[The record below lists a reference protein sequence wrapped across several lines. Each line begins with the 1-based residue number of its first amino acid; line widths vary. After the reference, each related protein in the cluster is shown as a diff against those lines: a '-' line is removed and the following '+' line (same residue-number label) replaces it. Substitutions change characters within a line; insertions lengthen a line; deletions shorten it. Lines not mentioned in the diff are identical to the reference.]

1 MSELSW
7 YAVQTKPRQEERVH
21 GWLRARSGL
30 SVFLPKVS
38 DLRRRRSRRVKVV
51 EPLFP
56 SYLFVQMRLEP
67 ESWNAVKWAP
77 GVKGI
82 VTTGDVPTPV
92 PAEAIGMLRGRC
104 EDGETI
110 SLDPGWRLKAGST
123 VHVVHGPFAGLEG
136 ILQRQASR
144 GERVRVLLQL
154 MGCLTPVEM
163 DVTDVE
169 LVA

>member
-30 SVFLPKVS
+30 SVFLPKIA

-67 ESWNAVKWAP
+67 ESWYAVKWAP

-82 VTTGDVPTPV
+82 VATGDVPTPV

-104 EDGETI
+104 EDGEI
-110 SLDPGWRLKAGST
+110 IPLEAGWRLKAGST
-123 VHVVHGPFAGLEG
+123 VQVVHGPFAGLEG
-136 ILQRQASR
+136 ILERQASR

-154 MGCLTPVEM
+154 MGCITPVEM

>member
-30 SVFLPKVS
+30 SVFLPKVA

-67 ESWNAVKWAP
+67 EDWYAVKWAP

-82 VTTGDVPTPV
+82 VATGDVPTPV

-104 EDGETI
+104 EDGEI
-110 SLDPGWRLKAGST
+110 IPLDAGWRLKAGST
-123 VHVVHGPFAGLEG
+123 VQVVHGPFSGLEG
-136 ILQRQASR
+136 ILERQASR